1 MEIPQSNSRSASNS
15 LSASGR
21 KRVIKR
27 VVIKKV
33 RQPSPS
39 NHSIS
44 RADEDFD

>member
-1 MEIPQSNSRSASNS
+1 MELPPSNSRSASNS

-39 NHSIS
+39 NHSMS
-44 RADEDFD
+44 KTDADFD